1 MSKNI
6 HKPPGFAG
14 WIFRLLMERE
24 KVVFLKAD
32 FQEVYNDIYRDSGRV
47 RAHIWYWS
55 QFFVS
60 LPPIIYRTVKWSF
73 IMFKNYMKITFRNI
87 KKQKGY
93 SFINVMGLA
102 MGMTVGILILL
113 WVLDEV
119 SVNQFH
125 ENIDDLFIVG
135 THSHY
140 GNETQ
145 TSTGTPPAL
154 GPALKAEYP
163 EIVNSARFINGYANM
178 VLSTDEKQLNEGV
191 RAADPS
197 VLEMFS
203 FPLVQGDSKRALSDP
218 HSIVMTEQMA
228 QKYFEQE
235 DPIGQILTI
244 DNTYDFTVTGILQ
257 TMPANSTL
265 HFDFLVPINFFRE
278 YWELDLEKWT
288 NFAYTTYVQLNKNTS
303 LADVNQKIMERI
315 RKGNRQ
321 SDSDVFLSPFADL
334 YLHGLGS
341 GGGRI
346 IQVSVFAIIALI
358 VILIACIN
366 FMNLTTARSANR
378 AKEIG
383 MRKVAGAHRKNV
395 IQQFYSESIMLSF
408 ISLFFALA
416 IAILLL
422 PVFNNLTAKAFTLD
436 SFRNSK
442 LIFGFI
448 GITLLTG
455 LVAGSYPALFM
466 SAFQPIK
473 ILRGSLGSG
482 AKGSRFRK
490 NLVVVQ
496 FVISIG
502 LIIGTII
509 INKQLNYMQ
518 DRNPGFNKEN
528 LIYLRLNRILR
539 ANHEAAKQE
548 LLQNPNITNVTFLSF
563 TPIGVYSN
571 DSGYRWKGKES
582 DTDPLVSRFCTDVDF
597 LKTFQGEMAFGEF
610 YSNEFITGSSDVA
623 GKIIIN
629 EEFAKI
635 MGQENPVGYRL
646 SRDGFDFTIIGV
658 VKNFNF
664 MPLYRRIGPLA
675 LYHQTENSRHGPNR
689 YRYMFLKIS
698 PEHVSQTVDDIRD
711 IVVKYSPGYPF
722 ELHFLEES
730 YGQLYRSEERM
741 GSIIKY
747 FSILAI
753 LISCLGLFGLA
764 SYMAEQRTK
773 EIGIRKVLGS
783 SESGIFLLLSREFVK
798 WVAIANVIA
807 CPVSYAIM
815 RGWLKNFAFRT
826 SIGIDIFL
834 LSASMTLIIA
844 LLTVGYQAIK
854 VARANPVN
862 VLKYE

>member
-1 MSKNI
+1 MSRTF

-14 WIFRLLMERE
+14 WVLRLLMEKE

-32 FQEVYNDIYRDSGRV
+32 FEEIYNDIYHESGRV

-55 QFFVS
+55 QFFLS
-60 LPPIIYRTVKWSF
+60 LPPIIYRAVTWSF
-73 IMFKNYMKITFRNI
+73 VMFKNYMKITFRNI

-93 SFINVMGLA
+93 SFINVTGLA
-102 MGMTVGILILL
+102 MGMAVGILILL
-113 WVLDEV
+113 WVLDEF
-119 SVNQFH
+119 SVNKFH

-135 THSHY
+135 SHSHY
-140 GNETQ
+140 GSETH
-145 TSTGTPPAL
+145 TTAGTPPAL
-154 GPALKAEYP
+154 GPVLKAEYP
-163 EIVNSARFINGYANM
+163 EIVNSARFVNGYANM
-178 VLSTDEKQLNEGV
+178 VLSYDENQFNEGV

-203 FPLVQGDSKRALSDP
+203 FPLVKGDSKRALSDP

-228 QKYFEQE
+228 HKYFGQE
-235 DPIGQILTI
+235 DPVGQILTI
-244 DNTYDFTVTGILQ
+244 DNSYDFTVTGILQ
-257 TMPANSTL
+257 NMPYNSTL
-265 HFDFLVPINFFRE
+265 HFDFLVPINFFKE

-288 NFAYTTYVQLNKNTS
+288 NFAYTTYVQLNKNTPV
-303 LADVNQKIMERI
+303 ADVNRKIIGRI
-315 RKGNRQ
+315 KKGNKQ
-321 SDSDVFLSPFADL
+321 SDSEVFLSPYKNL
-334 YLHGLGS
+334 YLYGLGP

-346 IQVSVFAIIALI
+346 IQVRIFAIIAII

-383 MRKVAGAHRKNV
+383 MRKVAGAHRKN
-395 IQQFYSESIMLSF
+395 IILQFFSESILLSL

-416 IAILLL
+416 IATLLL
-422 PVFNNLTAKAFTLD
+422 PVFNNLTAKALTLD
-436 SFRNSK
+436 SFRNSN
-442 LIFGFI
+442 LIIGFI
-448 GITLLTG
+448 GITLFTG

-482 AKGSRFRK
+482 AKNSQFRK
-490 NLVVVQ
+490 TLVVVQ

-502 LIIGTII
+502 LIIGTTV
-509 INKQLNYMQ
+509 INKQLNFMR

-528 LIYLRLNRILR
+528 LIYLRLNRTLSV
-539 ANHEAAKQE
+539 NHEAAKQE
-548 LLQNPNITNVTFLSF
+548 LLQNPNITNVTFISF

-571 DSGYRWKGKES
+571 DNGYRWEGKGP
-582 DTDPLVSRFCTDVDF
+582 DADPLVSRFCTDVDF
-597 LKTFQGEMAFGEF
+597 LETFQGDMAFGEF
-610 YSNEFITGSSDVA
+610 YSREFITGSSDVA

-635 MGQENPVGYRL
+635 MGQENPVGKRL
-646 SRDGFDFTIIGV
+646 SRNGFDFTIIGV

-664 MPLYRRIGPLA
+664 MPLYRPIGPLA
-675 LYHQTENSRHGPNR
+675 LYYQTENSRHGPNR

-698 PEHVSQTVDDIRD
+698 PEKVSQTVDTIRD
-711 IVVKYSPGYPF
+711 IYVKYSPGYPF
-722 ELHFLEES
+722 ELFFLEES
-730 YGQLYRSEERM
+730 YDRLYRSEERM

-783 SESGIFLLLSREFVK
+783 SESSIFLLLSREFVK

-807 CPVSYAIM
+807 FPVSYVIM
-815 RGWLKNFAFRT
+815 RGWLQNFAFRT
-826 SIGIDIFL
+826 SVSIDIFL
-834 LSASMTLIIA
+834 LSALMTLVIA

-854 VARANPVN
+854 AARANPVT